1 MTDWISVKRRIP
13 GPKDGTWVIVYNGK
27 VRRMAKYTD
36 GEWEAYEGFHHDP
49 DQSEK
54 IEGVTHWISVP
65 AAPRIRAAYP
75 PAGRAQ
81 SRRGPAPKAH
91 RGSLKSTAA

>member
-1 MTDWISVKRRIP
+1 MTHWISVKRRVP

-65 AAPRIRAAYP
+65 AAPRQRAAASGAARSRTRRA
-75 PAGRAQ
+75 PAGKSHRRP
-81 SRRGPAPKAH
+81 SRSASA
-91 RGSLKSTAA
+91 

>member
-1 MTDWISVKRRIP
+1 MTDWISVKRRVP

-27 VRRMAKYTD
+27 VRRMAKYTH

-54 IEGVTHWISVP
+54 I
-65 AAPRIRAAYP
+65 
-75 PAGRAQ
+75 
-81 SRRGPAPKAH
+81 
-91 RGSLKSTAA
+91 